1 MNFLD
6 CLLRGSTPTPV
17 FLPGE
22 SHGRRSLVGY
32 SPRGRK
38 ESDTTEQLHFTFTEY
53 YIVEEKNLKPR
64 HKENL
69 TYFERLGKTIQGSE
83 NRVALDIST
92 KILEI
97 STQWSSTIKILKEK
111 HFELKRVLPLYSFSG
126 LYRRWT
132 PSKWVSKP
140 RKMTKWDVKKQKL
153 HHRRKAKGT
162 PRMIVKGNPRASLCN
177 S

>member
-1 MNFLD
+1 MDGGAWWAIVHGVAKSRTRLSNF
-6 CLLRGSTPTPV
+6 T
-17 FLPGE
+17 
-22 SHGRRSLVGY
+22 
-32 SPRGRK
+32 
-38 ESDTTEQLHFTFTEY
+38 FTFTEY

-140 RKMTKWDVKKQKL
+140 RKMKKWDVKKQKL